1 MPIKSLQNIIYTVS
15 EYTFVDSL
23 TPNAFTYEGA
33 RALFQWYEQLED
45 ETGEQIE
52 FDPVAIRCDWSEFAS
67 FEEFCAEYGNDYETL
82 EELQERTQLINFK
95 HGLLIR
101 MEASL

>member
-1 MPIKSLQNIIYTVS
+1 MINTVS

-33 RALFQWYEQLED
+33 RALFEWYEQLEN

-52 FDPVAIRCDWSEFAS
+52 FDPVAIRCDWNQYESV
-67 FEEFCAEYGNDYETL
+67 EECCAEYGDDINTL
-82 EELQERTQLINFK
+82 EDLQKHTQVIQFK
-95 HGLLIR
+95 HGILII
-101 MEASL
+101 AF